1 MSYTLGYTD
10 RLILVP
16 ISQWQVP
23 FNQPF
28 LSASK
33 SGTLI
38 LNERYRRITPSR
50 KHWFSNR
57 IFLRNALR
65 PMNHLKLTYSK
76 NDQNRSKI
84 ILHVYVRSLMWKFD
98 KNIPKGSVLDLNN
111 QWQFFNC
118 HSSTVTT
125 QRLFHINCKNTEE
138 PFHNVSCVYPKNWG
152 QELCL
157 QTTTT
162 TPNDNTDRQ
171 FMIKVRLN
179 VLVTLHPTENTLC
192 VLISWWMINYY
203 PKNNTCVF
211 EQCCHYSPKQK
222 WDILSLVLSVVLQ

>member
-1 MSYTLGYTD
+1 MSYPLGYTD

-33 SGTLI
+33 SGTLT

-76 NDQNRSKI
+76 NDQNRSEI

-118 HSSTVTT
+118 HSSMVTT
-125 QRLFHINCKNTEE
+125 QRLFHIIVKTLRSLSTM
-138 PFHNVSCVYPKNWG
+138 FHASILKTGDRSSVYKPQRQHQMTTLTDNSWLRWG
-152 QELCL
+152 WTFWWLCI
-157 QTTTT
+157 
-162 TPNDNTDRQ
+162 P
-171 FMIKVRLN
+171 
-179 VLVTLHPTENTLC
+179 
-192 VLISWWMINYY
+192 
-203 PKNNTCVF
+203 
-211 EQCCHYSPKQK
+211 QK
-222 WDILSLVLSVVLQ
+222 IPYVC